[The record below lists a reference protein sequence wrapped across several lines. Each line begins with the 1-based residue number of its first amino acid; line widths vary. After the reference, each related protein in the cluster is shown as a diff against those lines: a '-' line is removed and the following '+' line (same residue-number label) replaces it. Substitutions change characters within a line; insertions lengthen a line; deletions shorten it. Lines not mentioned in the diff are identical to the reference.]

1 MNIGDER
8 EIKVTFPEEYHAEE
22 LKGKD
27 AIFEV
32 KVHEIKEKSCLNWMM
47 SLSKISAN
55 LILWRN
61 TGQI

>member
-32 KVHEIKEKSCLNWMM
+32 KVHEIKEKR
-47 SLSKISAN
+47 AA
-55 LILWRN
+55 
-61 TGQI
+61 